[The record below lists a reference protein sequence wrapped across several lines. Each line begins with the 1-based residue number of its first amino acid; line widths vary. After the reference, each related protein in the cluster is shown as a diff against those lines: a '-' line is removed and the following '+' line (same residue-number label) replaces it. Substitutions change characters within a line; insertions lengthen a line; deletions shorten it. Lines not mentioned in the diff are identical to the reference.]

1 MSNDP
6 YTENRSWDILQEN
19 KYAIQRLIE
28 DEIHFWLLCPK
39 SIEAP
44 DKGPMGQIKQTH
56 LISLLLKNLVHF
68 FVLLDDK
75 AYWLNWYFVTGL
87 VIFDI

>member
-28 DEIHFWLLCPK
+28 DEIHF
-39 SIEAP
+39 
-44 DKGPMGQIKQTH
+44 
-56 LISLLLKNLVHF
+56 
-68 FVLLDDK
+68 
-75 AYWLNWYFVTGL
+75 
-87 VIFDI
+87 